1 MVRNAMQGN
10 LKKAKL
16 NFTLIYGSTRKN
28 RLGIRF
34 VKYLSE
40 QIKLKGHFPNIV
52 DPLNTKL
59 PMLDKRFA
67 DYQKSKVP
75 LNINKVHKTINTAD
89 AFIIISAEYN
99 HMPPPALINIFNY
112 FYEEFNRKPSCVCTY
127 SSGSFAGIRVQSPL
141 RAMLSQLGCPPIKF
155 GMFQPNVANFFN
167 QKGIPTDKKDA
178 EQRFNIFFEELLW
191 YAKKL
196 KS

>member
-1 MVRNAMQGN
+1 MVKNTMQRN

-16 NFTLIYGSTRKN
+16 NFTLIYGSTRKK

-40 QIKLKGHFPNIV
+40 QIKLKGHSPNIV

-67 DYQKSKVP
+67 DYQKSIVP
-75 LNINKVHKTINTAD
+75 LNINKVHKKINKAD

-112 FYEEFNRKPSCVCTY
+112 F
-127 SSGSFAGIRVQSPL
+127 
-141 RAMLSQLGCPPIKF
+141 
-155 GMFQPNVANFFN
+155 
-167 QKGIPTDKKDA
+167 
-178 EQRFNIFFEELLW
+178 
-191 YAKKL
+191 
-196 KS
+196 